1 MTADS
6 CFATAETIKPTVPA
20 GRPALRRSLFAVLL
34 VVSFLAVAAVCS
46 SAAFAAAP
54 ANDDFA
60 NAEVLTGPSDSST
73 GTVAEATEEPDEPD
87 HYFGFTDS
95 SVWYSWTAPT
105 SGQFFVDVS
114 GSFAVVAIY
123 TGSDLATLTPVT
135 VAFNSTAFTAVSG
148 ETYQIAVSKAS
159 GFAAGAFTI
168 NLDEAGSISG
178 NVTDDSAGALE
189 GICVG
194 ALDADRSQ
202 VAASTTDLNGDYSLS
217 LPPGDFKVEFRN
229 CGSSNIVPE
238 YYNDKSSF
246 ASADPVTVVAGTDT
260 PGKDAELAPGALIS
274 GTVTDTSPSPIE
286 FLSVYVVDEGGDQS
300 GFASTDVNGD
310 YTVEGLPPGNYRV
323 GFTVLV
329 TPILSPNTTK
339 TSPASLLPTRSP
351 YPPALGCWE
360 SMPN

>member
-46 SAAFAAAP
+46 SAGLRSCSCERRFRQRRGAHRP
-54 ANDDFA
+54 
-60 NAEVLTGPSDSST
+60 LRQLHRHRRGSDR
-73 GTVAEATEEPDEPD
+73 EPDEPD

-178 NVTDDSAGALE
+178 NVTDDSAGALD
-189 GICVG
+189 GICVR
-194 ALDADRSQ
+194 ALDADRNQWLLQTLTRTATIRCRFPRATSRSSS
-202 VAASTTDLNGDYSLS
+202 VAAAPTTSFPSTTTTNRTFLPPIRSRWSPVSIPPAKTLS
-217 LPPGDFKVEFRN
+217 LLR
-229 CGSSNIVPE
+229 
-238 YYNDKSSF
+238 
-246 ASADPVTVVAGTDT
+246 
-260 PGKDAELAPGALIS
+260 APRSRA
-274 GTVTDTSPSPIE
+274 PSPMHHQVQSN
-286 FLSVYVVDEGGDQS
+286 LS
-300 GFASTDVNGD
+300 AS
-310 YTVEGLPPGNYRV
+310 
-323 GFTVLV
+323 
-329 TPILSPNTTK
+329 
-339 TSPASLLPTRSP
+339 
-351 YPPALGCWE
+351 
-360 SMPN
+360 M